1 MAEAQRLICA
11 SAELTEAGKGIR
23 FTVVRGQREAAAFAI
38 RFNGQV
44 RCYLN
49 ECGHVPAQLDWQPGE
64 FFDDSKLYLICSVH
78 GALYA
83 PETGRCMGGRCQ
95 GKGLVAVPVV
105 EANGQVFLKQEI
117 ANG

>member
-11 SAELTEAGKGIR
+11 SADLKEAGKGIR
-23 FTVVRGQREAAAFAI
+23 FTVTHRQREAAAFVI
-38 RFNGQV
+38 RFHGQV

-83 PETGRCMGGRCQ
+83 PETGRCLGGRCQ
-95 GKGLVAVPVV
+95 GNGLVSLPVV
-105 EANGQVFLKQEI
+105 EANGQVLLKQEI
-117 ANG
+117 KNG